1 MSPGGTPEGGAQ
13 TKGDETMAGET
24 DAIRELTDDHRHV
37 EEIFRQI
44 EALPEADHICK
55 IYTDRA
61 TIELVRH
68 FVAEEE
74 FVYPVLS
81 DRVVDGADLAK
92 KGMEDHG
99 RLEQVMRNLE
109 DAEAGTVTFARLVE
123 QLLIEVRRQTQEEED
138 LLFPRLKDALPPP
151 TLTDLGSRIR
161 RVKSVVPTRPYPAV
175 PGVPPTSKLLFPGP
189 GLVDRVRAVLSG
201 WSHAF

>member
-1 MSPGGTPEGGAQ
+1 
-13 TKGDETMAGET
+13 MAGET
-24 DAIRELTDDHRHV
+24 DAISELTDDHRHV
-37 EEIFRQI
+37 EDIFRQI
-44 EALPEADHICK
+44 EALPDADRICK
-55 IYTDRA
+55 VYTDRA

-68 FVAEEE
+68 FVSEEE

-81 DRVVDGADLAK
+81 DRVVDGAELAK

-99 RLEQVMRNLE
+99 RLEQLMRNLE
-109 DAEAGTVTFARLVE
+109 EAEAGTVTFARLVD
-123 QLLIEVRRQTQEEED
+123 QLLREVRRQTKEEED

-161 RVKSVVPTRPYPAV
+161 RVKSIVPTRPYPAT

-201 WSHAF
+201 WHHAF

>member
-1 MSPGGTPEGGAQ
+1 
-13 TKGDETMAGET
+13 MAGET
-24 DAIRELTDDHRHV
+24 DAIRELSDDHRHV
-37 EEIFRQI
+37 EDIFRQI

-68 FVAEEE
+68 FVSEEE

-81 DRVVDGADLAK
+81 DRVEDGADLAK
-92 KGMEDHG
+92 KGIEDHG
-99 RLEQVMRNLE
+99 RLEQLMRDLE
-109 DAEAGTVTFARLVE
+109 DAEAGTVTFARLVDE
-123 QLLIEVRRQTQEEED
+123 LLREVRRQTREEED
-138 LLFPRLKDALPPP
+138 LLFPRLKDALPQP

-161 RVKSVVPTRPYPAV
+161 RVKSIVPTRPYPAA

>member
-1 MSPGGTPEGGAQ
+1 
-13 TKGDETMAGET
+13 MAGET

-37 EEIFRQI
+37 EDIFRQI
-44 EALPEADHICK
+44 EALPSADRICK

-68 FVAEEE
+68 FVSEEE

-81 DRVVDGADLAK
+81 DRIADGADLAK

-99 RLEQVMRNLE
+99 RVEQLMRDLE
-109 DAEAGTVTFARLVE
+109 DAEAGTSTFGRLVD
-123 QLLIEVRRQTQEEED
+123 QLLREVRLQTREEED
-138 LLFPRLKDALPPP
+138 LLFPRLQAALPPT

-161 RVKSVVPTRPYPAV
+161 RVKSIVPTRPYPAV